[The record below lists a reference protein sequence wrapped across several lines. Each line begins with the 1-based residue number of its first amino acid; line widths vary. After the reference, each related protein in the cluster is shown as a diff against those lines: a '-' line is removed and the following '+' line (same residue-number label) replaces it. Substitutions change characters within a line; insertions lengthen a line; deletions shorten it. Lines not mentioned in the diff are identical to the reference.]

1 MRRAL
6 SGALSVLLSGG
17 AALAGPVSAPA
28 PPPFTA
34 PPAAGGH
41 GEVTIPTSEYR
52 ALLEAAGAGE
62 AAPVAGVRVENARF
76 RVAVTQETAAFEE
89 RFDVRVSGSGWISL
103 PVVKA
108 ALDRASLAP
117 AERGAFFV
125 ARDVTRLALNGPGTA
140 TATLGATAPVG
151 VDSSGRRH
159 FSLTMPLLAVQQGRI
174 ELPRDSSVGADAGAA
189 ADPGLEVT
197 VSGGELLGRA
207 DQKGSTTLDVAAR
220 PGAVLSVTFRE
231 QNLAEKGRTA
241 ALRASATVYSRSDV
255 VGPNLVTDVT
265 ARITATAGR
274 IAGVRFEIP
283 AGQQVLYLRGAGL
296 LAFETSA
303 NGREVRASRVA
314 PSPDPLEAQLRLTR
328 PLPEGGGSVELRPAR
343 LLLETGGPVDTYAE
357 LRPPA
362 GVLVELLAPGS
373 FEPVEIEKLPPVVR
387 PLAADAEEV
396 LHLQERAASASGSTS
411 ASAIEPAVYKLHRLD
426 AAPVLAAQVRAEH
439 GHTVVSR
446 NGRALSRIEYEVV
459 SSAKPFLTVHLP
471 AGSRFWGAEAMGRPI
486 VPAMPEAGS
495 VAVPLRGGRRRVARV
510 AIYVLSSASVPK
522 GKGTLEFQP
531 PGTDIP
537 ISAVTWS
544 FSLPPAAE
552 YRLAGTDYRAGAGA
566 GSLAAESDASAW
578 QSELG
583 QRAQEALARET
594 SAAGRTP
601 IAPHMPSLEISAI
614 VRTELPGPVPK
625 PIRFDVKPA
634 ADREEWQ

>member
-1 MRRAL
+1 
-6 SGALSVLLSGG
+6 
-17 AALAGPVSAPA
+17 
-28 PPPFTA
+28 
-34 PPAAGGH
+34 
-41 GEVTIPTSEYR
+41 
-52 ALLEAAGAGE
+52 
-62 AAPVAGVRVENARF
+62 
-76 RVAVTQETAAFEE
+76 
-89 RFDVRVSGSGWISL
+89 
-103 PVVKA
+103 VKS

-117 AERGAFFV
+117 AERGAFFA

-140 TATLGATAPVG
+140 IATLGATAPVG
-151 VDSSGRRH
+151 VDSSGRRY

-174 ELPRDSSVGADAGAA
+174 ELPRDASAGADGA
-189 ADPGLEVT
+189 PGLEVT
-197 VSGGELLGRA
+197 VTGGELLGRTEE
-207 DQKGSTTLDVAAR
+207 KGSTVLDVAVR
-220 PGAVLSVTFRE
+220 PGAVLSIAFRE

-296 LAFETSA
+296 LAFETS
-303 NGREVRASRVA
+303 GREVRASRVA

-328 PLPEGGGSVELRPAR
+328 PLPDGGGSVEIRPPR
-343 LLLETGGPVDTYAE
+343 LLLDGEGAVDTYAE

-362 GVLVELLAPGS
+362 GVLVELVAPGG
-373 FEPVEIEKLPPVVR
+373 FEPVEIDKLPPAVR

-396 LHLQERAASASGSTS
+396 LHLAERGASASPS
-411 ASAIEPAVYKLHRLD
+411 ASVAAIDPAIYKLHRLD
-426 AAPVLAAQVRAEH
+426 AAPVLAAQVRAAH
-439 GHTVVSR
+439 GHTLVSR

-471 AGSRFWGAEAMGRPI
+471 AGSHFWGAEALGRPI

-510 AIYVLSSASVPK
+510 AIYVLSTVTVPS
-522 GKGTLEFQP
+522 GRGALEFQP

-537 ISAVTWS
+537 ISSVTWS

-552 YRLAGTDYRAGAGA
+552 YRLAGSDYHAGAAAGGFTSDSAGAG
-566 GSLAAESDASAW
+566 W

-601 IAPHMPSLEISAI
+601 IAPRMPSL
-614 VRTELPGPVPK
+614 
-625 PIRFDVKPA
+625 
-634 ADREEWQ
+634 